1 MDFNL
6 FKAQFSDNT
15 NGTKVIS
22 LMFLNLVLPK
32 YCIEISKKFRYE
44 FPEHVEGETVDST
57 REKIMET
64 AVENLR
70 STIKANVSVF
80 ISNQRKE
87 ITIETLKEF
96 SKTIAMITELCL
108 KKV

>member
-6 FKAQFSDNT
+6 FKAQFNDT
-15 NGTKVIS
+15 ANGAKVVS
-22 LMFLNLVLPK
+22 LMFLNLLLPK
-32 YCIEISKKFRYE
+32 YCIEVSKKFKYE
-44 FPEHVEGETVDST
+44 FPEHIEGENAATT

-70 STIKANVSVF
+70 KTIEANSTVL
-80 ISNQRKE
+80 ISNQRNE

-96 SKTIAMITELCL
+96 SKTIAMLTEMCL
-108 KKV
+108 KKA